1 MSGRYLS
8 LTMRR
13 VADRRGGFTL
23 IELLVVMSV
32 IALLLTIAV
41 PRYFH
46 SVDKA
51 KEAVL
56 KENLVQLRDTIDQY
70 YADKGMYP
78 SRLDDLV
85 THKYLRSVP
94 LDPITERRDTWI
106 IVPPHDIGAAGV
118 FDVASGAPGLARDG
132 SPYANW

>member
-1 MSGRYLS
+1 MVKLVAVSS
-8 LTMRR
+8 PTRR
-13 VADRRGGFTL
+13 DGFTL

-56 KENLVQLRDTIDQY
+56 KENLMQLRGSIDQF
-70 YADKGMYP
+70 YADRGAYP

-85 THKYLRSVP
+85 DKEYLRSVP
-94 LDPITERRDTWI
+94 VDPFTESRATWVI
-106 IVPPHDIGAAGV
+106 IPPREPGMSGV
-118 FDVASGAPGLARDG
+118 FDIKSGAEGTARDG
-132 SPYANW
+132 SHYADW

>member
-1 MSGRYLS
+1 
-8 LTMRR
+8 MR
-13 VADRRGGFTL
+13 AHLPFRRDGFTL
-23 IELLVVMSV
+23 IELLVVMSI

-56 KENLVQLRDTIDQY
+56 KEDLVQLRKSIDQF
-70 YADKGMYP
+70 YADRGSYP

-85 THKYLRSVP
+85 DQKYLRSVP
-94 LDPITERRDTWI
+94 VDPITDSKVTWI
-106 IVPPHDIGAAGV
+106 ILPPLDPGMSGV
-118 FDVASGAPGLARDG
+118 YDVKSGAPGVAMDG
-132 SPYANW
+132 SHYADW

>member
-1 MSGRYLS
+1 MVKAVGKHSS
-8 LTMRR
+8 
-13 VADRRGGFTL
+13 VRGDGFTL

-56 KENLVQLRDTIDQY
+56 KEDLMQLRSSIDQF
-70 YADKGMYP
+70 YADRGAYP

-85 THKYLRSVP
+85 DNKYLRSVP
-94 LDPITERRDTWI
+94 VDPFTESTTTWI
-106 IVPPHDIGAAGV
+106 IVPPRDPGMSGIY
-118 FDVASGAPGLARDG
+118 DVRSGADGVARDG
-132 SPYANW
+132 SRYADW

>member
-1 MSGRYLS
+1 MVKLVAVSS
-8 LTMRR
+8 TTRR
-13 VADRRGGFTL
+13 DGFTL

-56 KENLVQLRDTIDQY
+56 KENLMQLRGSIDQF
-70 YADKGMYP
+70 YADRGAYP

-85 THKYLRSVP
+85 DKEYLRSVP
-94 LDPITERRDTWI
+94 VDPFTESRATWVI
-106 IVPPHDIGAAGV
+106 IPPREPGMSGV
-118 FDVASGAPGLARDG
+118 FDIKSGAEGTARDG
-132 SPYANW
+132 SHYADW